1 MIKNTKKNTFLLIL
15 MDIGSNLG
23 NQTVAWPNIEN
34 STYSLKM
41 KKKKKR
47 EIMTLDQPPKKKIKI
62 IANVNSPS
70 FRVVSR
76 HTWCPLIIPLILCA

>member
-23 NQTVAWPNIEN
+23 NQTDAWPNIEN

-41 KKKKKR
+41 KKKKR